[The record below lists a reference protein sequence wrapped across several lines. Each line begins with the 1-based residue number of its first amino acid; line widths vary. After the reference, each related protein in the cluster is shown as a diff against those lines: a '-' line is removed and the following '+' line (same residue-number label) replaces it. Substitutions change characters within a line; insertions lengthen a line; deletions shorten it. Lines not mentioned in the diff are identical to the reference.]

1 MAILNPMAVEED
13 ESAVVTA
20 NGKPVAALAPPP
32 PKRRKV
38 RFGSMEDRI
47 QLQLGMGRSG
57 GPRPLL

>member
-38 RFGSMEDRI
+38 RFGSMRDRI
-47 QLQLGMGRSG
+47 RLNADFRTC
-57 GPRPLL
+57 